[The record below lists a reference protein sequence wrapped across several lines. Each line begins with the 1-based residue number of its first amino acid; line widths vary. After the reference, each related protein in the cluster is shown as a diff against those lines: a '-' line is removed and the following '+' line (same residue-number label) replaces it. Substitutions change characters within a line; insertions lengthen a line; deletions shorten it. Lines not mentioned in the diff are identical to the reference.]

1 MNEKNIHTAL
11 SVLDGITYI
20 MAFVELFINHRIS
33 FGLFLT
39 FISMLL
45 NLTLWGMHNSDK
57 LKKHIQAS
65 INTSQYS
72 AAAKRYFTWITIG
85 YIIIDSVAIYIML
98 FTRYHLF
105 TKSVLALTIIPICY
119 SCLSMGVKY
128 YDVPDENSYRDIQ
141 FIFSS
146 APHAI
151 IMIGSFFDFSIWT
164 ILSAII
170 VVGIFYFPVYI
181 VSVYIRNKM

>member
-45 NLTLWGMHNSDK
+45 NFVLWGMHNSNK
-57 LKKHIQAS
+57 LKRYIQAS
-65 INTSQYS
+65 LNTSQYS
-72 AAAKRYFTWITIG
+72 AAAKSYFTWVTIG
-85 YIIIDSVAIYIML
+85 YVIIDIIAIYIML
-98 FTRYHLF
+98 FTRYHAF
-105 TKSVLALTIIPICY
+105 TKSILALTIIPICY

-128 YDVPDENSYRDIQ
+128 YDVPNETSYRDIQ

-146 APHAI
+146 APHALL
-151 IMIGSFFDFSIWT
+151 MIGIILEFSILT
-164 ILSAII
+164 LLTGI
-170 VVGIFYFPVYI
+170 VVMGVFYFPVYT
-181 VSVYIRNKM
+181 VSSYVRNKM